1 MEFFKKIF
9 GRIDLTWKKLIIFAI
24 IAGIYTWVMA
34 MLPIAKDT
42 SFADITISFEVWILF
57 GVLII
62 MNSKSA
68 KDSALKC
75 FVFFLISQ
83 PLVYLIQDL
92 INHSNLFLTYYRFWI
107 IWTICTIPMG
117 FVGYYMKKDK
127 VWGLVILTPMLIFL
141 GVHYSGFLNQTIYN
155 FPFHLLSTLFCLVTM
170 LLYPICIFNNNK
182 VKIAGTAIS
191 ILIIISMTII
201 ALFNNTVY
209 NTTVLTNGGDAGAVF
224 DDSYNVYL
232 EDDKYG
238 KVYIA
243 YDESLEDYMV
253 NAEFTKTGKTNLILE
268 DSNGNKTIFE
278 IDIKSHSYDITKKD
292 TSNSKSNKQGN
303 NNDVKLEDTWKKENV
318 KITVK
323 EDSITKTSA
332 VIVIEDKNKEPVSW
346 GVNFAIQKA
355 GDNNIW
361 VDMITKEVVTWV
373 EIAMQ
378 PNENGITEIGLD
390 WSKIYGEL
398 SSGTYRVVKYNGLST
413 LYSEPFII
421 GKN

>member
-1 MEFFKKIF
+1 MMEKVKKLF
-9 GRIDLTWKKLIIFAI
+9 GGIDLNWKKLIIFAI
-24 IAGIYTWVMA
+24 IAGVYTAVMA

-57 GVLII
+57 GIFII

-83 PLVYLIQDL
+83 PLVYLIQDI
-92 INHSNLFLTYYRFWI
+92 INHSNLFFTYYRFWI
-107 IWTICTIPMG
+107 IWTIFTIPMG

-127 VWGLVILTPMLIFL
+127 WWGLLILTPMLIFL
-141 GVHYSGFLNQTIYN
+141 GIHYSGFLGQTIYN
-155 FPFHLLSTLFCLVTM
+155 FPYHLLSALFCIITI
-170 LLYPICIFNNNK
+170 LLYPVCIFSNKK
-182 VKIAGTAIS
+182 VKVTG
-191 ILIIISMTII
+191 IIISVLII
-201 ALFNNTVY
+201 LTMSIITLTNNTVY
-209 NTTVLTNGGDAGAVF
+209 NTTILVNGGSAGAVF

-232 EDDKYG
+232 EDSKYG
-238 KVYIA
+238 KVYIE
-243 YDESLEDYMV
+243 YDESLEDYKI
-253 NAEFTKTGKTNLILE
+253 NAEFTRAGKTNLILE
-268 DSNGNKTIFE
+268 DKEGNKTIYE
-278 IDIKSHSYDITKKD
+278 IDIKSHSYDINKKV
-292 TSNSKSNKQGN
+292 TNSSMDNNSEQKEEEKSEKQ
-303 NNDVKLEDTWKKENV
+303 WKKENV
-318 KITVK
+318 KISVK

-332 VIVIEDKNKEPVSW
+332 VIVIEDKNENPVSW

-373 EIAMQ
+373 EMLIA
-378 PNENGITEIGLD
+378 PNENGITEMQLD

-398 SSGTYRVVKYNGLST
+398 SSGTYKVVKYNGLST

-421 GKN
+421 K